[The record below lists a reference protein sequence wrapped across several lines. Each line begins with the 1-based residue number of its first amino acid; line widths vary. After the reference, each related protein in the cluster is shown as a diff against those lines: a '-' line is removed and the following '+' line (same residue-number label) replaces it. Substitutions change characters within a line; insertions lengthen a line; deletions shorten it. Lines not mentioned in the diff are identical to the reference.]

1 MSYYDWVPI
10 TKRAPL
16 KWPHGKR
23 LALIITINCEYWDLL
38 KDSAKPYY
46 AGGPPTIP
54 DALPGNVADYP
65 NFTWREYGLR
75 VGCWRMFDV
84 FEAAGVPL
92 SITFNAKTALERREI
107 IDHALARKW
116 ELVAHN
122 YEQGELLPQYM
133 FDPAGEKAVI
143 HETLKVYQSVT
154 GRKAGGWLSSSL
166 RSTPHTPDIL
176 AEAGLKFLCDYMNDD
191 QPYLIHTAH
200 GPLVNVPYSVE
211 INDFTFFHRRAM
223 SSEDALLMLKA
234 QFNEL
239 YAESAKTGKM
249 MNIGLHPHVSGH
261 PHRMQFYRDFL
272 SYVKQFDDVWWATRE
287 EVADWY
293 LANHASHIA
302 PKS

>member
-1 MSYYDWVPI
+1 MAHYDWVPI
-10 TKRAPL
+10 SKRQPL
-16 KWPHGKR
+16 KWPNGKR

-38 KDSAKPYY
+38 KDSSKPYY

-54 DALPGNVADYP
+54 DPLPGNVADYP

-75 VGCWRMFDV
+75 VGCWRMFDL
-84 FEAAGVPL
+84 FDAAGVPL
-92 SITFNAKTALERREI
+92 SVTFNAKTALERGEI
-107 IDHALARKW
+107 IERVKAQNW

-133 FDPAGEKAVI
+133 FDPEGEKAVI
-143 HETLKVYQSVT
+143 HETLKVYEKVV

-166 RSTPHTPDIL
+166 RSTPHTPEVL

-223 SSEDALLMLKA
+223 SSEDALLMLKS

-261 PHRMQFYRDFL
+261 PHRMQFFRDFL
-272 SYVKQFDDVWWATRE
+272 SYVKQFGDVWFAKRE

-293 LANHASHIA
+293 LANHASHIP
-302 PKS
+302 PK

>member
-1 MSYYDWVPI
+1 MAHYDWVPI
-10 TKRAPL
+10 SKRQPL
-16 KWPHGKR
+16 RWPNGKR
-23 LALIITINCEYWDLL
+23 LALTITINCEYWDLL
-38 KDSAKPYY
+38 KDSSKPYY

-75 VGCWRMFDV
+75 VGCWRMFDL
-84 FEAAGVPL
+84 FDAAGVPL
-92 SITFNAKTALERREI
+92 SVTFNAKTALERGEI
-107 IDHALARKW
+107 IERVKAQNW

-133 FDPAGEKAVI
+133 FDPEGEKAVI
-143 HETLKVYQSVT
+143 HETLKVYEKVV

-166 RSTPHTPDIL
+166 RSTPHTPEVL
-176 AEAGLKFLCDYMNDD
+176 ADAGLKFLCDYMNDD

-223 SSEDALLMLKA
+223 SSEDALLMLKS

-261 PHRMQFYRDFL
+261 PHRMQFFRDFL
-272 SYVKQFDDVWWATRE
+272 SYVKQFGDVWVAKRE

-293 LANHASHIA
+293 LANHASHIP
-302 PKS
+302 PK

>member
-1 MSYYDWVPI
+1 MAHYDWVPI
-10 TKRAPL
+10 SKRAPL
-16 KWPHGKR
+16 KWPGGKR
-23 LALIITINCEYWDLL
+23 LAIIITINCEYWDLL

-54 DALPGNVADYP
+54 DPLPGNVADYP

-75 VGCWRMFDV
+75 VGCWRMFDL

-92 SITFNAKTALERREI
+92 SVTFNAKTALERREI
-107 IDHALARKW
+107 IDHVKARGW

-133 FDPAGEKAVI
+133 FDPEGEKGII
-143 HETLKVYQSVT
+143 HETLKVYERVV

-166 RSTPHTPDIL
+166 RSTPHTPEVL

-223 SSEDALLMLKA
+223 SSEDALLMLKS

-249 MNIGLHPHVSGH
+249 MNMGLHPHVSGH
-261 PHRMQFYRDFL
+261 PHRMQFFRDFL
-272 SYVKQFDDVWWATRE
+272 SYVKQFDDVWWTTRE

-302 PKS
+302 PR

>member
-1 MSYYDWVPI
+1 MAHYDWVPI
-10 TKRAPL
+10 SRRKPL
-16 KWPHGKR
+16 KWPDGKR
-23 LALIITINCEYWDLL
+23 LALIITLNCEYWDLL
-38 KDSAKPYY
+38 KESGKPYY

-54 DALPGNVADYP
+54 DPLPGNVADYP

-75 VGCWRMFDV
+75 VGCWRLFDV
-84 FEAAGVPL
+84 FEKAGARFSV
-92 SITFNAKTALERREI
+92 TFNAKTALERPEI
-107 IDHALARKW
+107 IEHVKSLGW

-133 FDPAGEKAVI
+133 FDPEGEKKVI
-143 HETLKVYQSVT
+143 AETLKVYEQKV
-154 GRKAGGWLSSSL
+154 GRKAPGWLSSSL
-166 RSTPHTPDIL
+166 RSTPNTPDIL

-223 SSEDALLMLKA
+223 TSEDALLMLKA

-239 YAESAKTGKM
+239 YAESATTGKM

-261 PHRMQFYRDFL
+261 PHRMQFFRDFL
-272 SYVKQFDDVWWATRE
+272 SYVKRFDDVWWATRE

-293 LANHASHIA
+293 LANHASHI
-302 PKS
+302 PPR